1 MRPVSATLFRTR
13 RDTVITIDCRNSIL
27 AAVAAAIFLSC
38 FSGMAAAASAAEKRK
53 EINTMRSETLAKLY
67 KVHPLARGD
76 IQNSV
81 GYAVFSNIGVNLIL
95 LSAAGGSGVAHDN
108 RSGKDTYMKMISGG
122 IGLGLG
128 VKDFR
133 GIFVFS
139 SEKAFRQFVESG
151 WSADA
156 QADAAA
162 KASEKGGALAG
173 AVTVAPGM
181 DLYQLTETGL
191 ALQATIQGTKYFK
204 DDDLNNK

>member
-1 MRPVSATLFRTR
+1 MKQGTYRL
-13 RDTVITIDCRNSIL
+13 NIL
-27 AAVAAAIFLSC
+27 AVVAIGIFLSG
-38 FSGMAAAASAAEKRK
+38 FAGSAFAASPQEKRN
-53 EINTMRSETLAKLY
+53 EIRKMRSETLAKLY

-76 IQNSV
+76 ISRAV

-108 RSGKDTYMKMISGG
+108 RTGRDVYMKMISGG
-122 IGLGLG
+122 VGFGLG

-133 GIFVFS
+133 GVFVFS
-139 SEKAFRQFVESG
+139 SDKAFKQFVESG
-151 WSADA
+151 WAADL

-162 KASEKGGALAG
+162 KSGEKGGAAAG
-173 AVTVAPGM
+173 AITVAPGV

-204 DDDLNNK
+204 DDELNGK